1 MTELREDLENA
12 CSRLKAG
19 DIEGALN
26 ILFSNY
32 LFKLDDAVDELS
44 RKYAEVMAMADKL
57 GKVDELEQ
65 KINNLTQELEKV
77 KKNLDNVATQLV
89 ETLTKKIDEVNKR
102 IDELSQKLA
111 TQQNEEKSSRGGEVE
126 GGEEGEE
133 VSEEGEEAEEATK
146 AVVESGEGGE
156 GGGSGGGGSGEEG
169 GEGGEEGE
177 GEVSEEISI
186 EDLGDIYMRPRA
198 QIPLETDILEYYKL
212 FILRAVKQLRKR
224 GYDVTASDLVK
235 MYPLEL
241 FVARTL
247 KFCLEKCL
255 GFKIGLVRVREEEK
269 R

>member
-111 TQQNEEKSSRGGEVE
+111 TQQNEEKSSKGGEVE

-133 VSEEGEEAEEATK
+133 VGEEEEEAEETTK
-146 AVVESGEGGE
+146 AVVEGGE
-156 GGGSGGGGSGEEG
+156 GGGSGGGEEG
-169 GEGGEEGE
+169 AEGGEEGE
-177 GEVSEEISI
+177 DEVSEEISI